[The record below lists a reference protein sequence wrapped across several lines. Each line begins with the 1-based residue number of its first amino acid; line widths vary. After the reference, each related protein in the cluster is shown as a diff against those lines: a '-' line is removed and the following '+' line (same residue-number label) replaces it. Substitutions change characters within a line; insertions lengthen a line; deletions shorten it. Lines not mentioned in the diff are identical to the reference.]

1 MARRDLDDDAPW
13 LAEASPRAETHVS
26 RASFFWTAAILLGLA
41 AVVAIGL
48 VLLLSKKNAGS
59 TQGYMEA
66 EQAPVITAEP
76 GPYKIPPIDP
86 KGLQVEGQD
95 QTIYAAGEGID
106 NGSIIDQ
113 SAMPEAVLPR
123 PGTAPPPG
131 LPTDLVPPMQAAPTV
146 NAPGAAPPRLVLPPP
161 ATVTRPAAIPP
172 AFAPKTAGPAA
183 VATTKSPVA
192 AVPPKPVVATPKIVE
207 MPAKRAST
215 VQLGA
220 FSSLEKAD
228 AAWAALAGKP
238 GMGGFGKRVIP
249 IQSNGQTL
257 YRLRASGGDAAALC
271 ASLKAAGQPCAVVE

>member
-13 LAEASPRAETHVS
+13 LAEASPRAETHVT

-76 GPYKIPPIDP
+76 GPYKIPPVDP
-86 KGLQVEGQD
+86 KGMQVEGQD

-106 NGSIIDQ
+106 AGSVIDQ

-131 LPTDLVPPMQAAPTV
+131 LPEDLVPPMQAAPTV
-146 NAPGAAPPRLVLPPP
+146 NAPGAAPPKLVLPPP
-161 ATVTRPAAIPP
+161 ATRPAAIPP
-172 AFAPKTAGPAA
+172 ALAPKTTAPAA
-183 VATTKSPVA
+183 IAVAKPPIA
-192 AVPPKPVVATPKIVE
+192 APAATPKPAAATPKIVE
-207 MPAKRAST
+207 LPAKKPSS

-220 FSSLEKAD
+220 FSSPEKAD

-238 GMGGFGKRVIP
+238 GIAGFGKRVIK
-249 IQSNGQTL
+249 IESNGQTL

-271 ASLKAAGQPCAVVE
+271 ASLKAAGRACAVVE